1 MRERDDHSPTHLKT
15 NVAPKMMGVE
25 ADTIAF
31 TWLFLT
37 MSSGEDRGAG
47 LPYHLDIHTY
57 LLVLILIPDC
67 TLLSN

>member
-15 NVAPKMMGVE
+15 NVAPKMMDVE

-37 MSSGEDRGAG
+37 MSFGKDRGAG
-47 LPYHLDIHTY
+47 LPYHLYRYPY
-57 LLVLILIPDC
+57 LPVGPNLD
-67 TLLSN
+67 S